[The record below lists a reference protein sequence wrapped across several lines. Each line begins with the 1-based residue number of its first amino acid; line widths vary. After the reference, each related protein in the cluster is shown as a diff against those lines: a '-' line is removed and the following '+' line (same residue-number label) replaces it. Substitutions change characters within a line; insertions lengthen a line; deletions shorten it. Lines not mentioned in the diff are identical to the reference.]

1 MFIFQNIYCYKL
13 TIYRSPRYSLK
24 HVQIFNG
31 SSRNLTPSHTM
42 RDAFMNYFLAFSQDV
57 SLGCL
62 CANKPRLI
70 EP

>member
-31 SSRNLTPSHTM
+31 SYCNLTPSNTM
-42 RDAFMNYFLAFSQDV
+42 RDAFMN
-57 SLGCL
+57 
-62 CANKPRLI
+62 
-70 EP
+70 

>member
-42 RDAFMNYFLAFSQDV
+42 RDAFMN
-57 SLGCL
+57 
-62 CANKPRLI
+62 
-70 EP
+70 